1 MVQIHLA
8 PQVTSAVCRLRDVEV
23 RQLNSRRGLFSGRA
37 NFVGGAAIRS
47 LKSDCVSFGC
57 EGTKWGR
64 SILLMNVLLFCC
76 LFLVNLSSDAAT
88 HDREATHSLQ
98 GYIKKFNQQIT
109 LILRKESAA
118 QKDLTGGRLRPVL
131 HV

>member
-1 MVQIHLA
+1 
-8 PQVTSAVCRLRDVEV
+8 
-23 RQLNSRRGLFSGRA
+23 
-37 NFVGGAAIRS
+37 
-47 LKSDCVSFGC
+47 
-57 EGTKWGR
+57 
-64 SILLMNVLLFCC
+64 MNVLLFCC